1 MEFHRLNNNDL
12 LSLLEVN
19 SINEPLHKRLETD
32 FVRKSPL
39 KQLIVDITASVIPK
53 LSRTLQSPQSLQSCQ
68 IQPNHQSY
76 QFHPNYQSYQS
87 PKSQLKDSNMIFR
100 IIPRKRFSERV
111 RQKPMKTVSARRSPM
126 KNKSFSRSPSFRRS
140 PRISRTLSISRTPSI
155 SRSPMKNKS
164 FRRSERIS
172 KTPRKNKDK
181 EYFKLITGSQ
191 KN

>member
-53 LSRTLQSPQSLQSCQ
+53 LSRTLQSPQSLQSFQ
-68 IQPNHQSY
+68 IQPNHQS
-76 QFHPNYQSYQS
+76 FQS

-100 IIPRKRFSERV
+100 IIPRKSVFV
-111 RQKPMKTVSARRSPM
+111 RQRPMKTVSARRSPM
-126 KNKSFSRSPSFRRS
+126 KNKSFRRS
-140 PRISRTLSISRTPSI
+140 PSI
-155 SRSPMKNKS
+155 SRSPSIMRS
-164 FRRSERIS
+164 PSIRRSERIS
-172 KTPRKNKDK
+172 KSPRKNKDK

>member
-19 SINEPLHKRLETD
+19 SVNEPLHKRLETD

-53 LSRTLQSPQSLQSCQ
+53 LSRTLQSDTIHQGFQ
-68 IQPNHQSY
+68 IHPNHQSY
-76 QFHPNYQSYQS
+76 HRDINHQSCQG

-100 IIPRKRFSERV
+100 IIPRKSAFV
-111 RQKPMKTVSARRSPM
+111 RQRPMKTVSARQR
-126 KNKSFSRSPSFRRS
+126 
-140 PRISRTLSISRTPSI
+140 
-155 SRSPMKNKS
+155 PMKNKS
-164 FRRSERIS
+164 FRRSESFRRSPRITKSPRIS
-172 KTPRKNKDK
+172 KSPRIMKSPSFRRSESFGRSPRISKSQRKNKDK

>member
-19 SINEPLHKRLETD
+19 SVNEPLHKRLETD

-53 LSRTLQSPQSLQSCQ
+53 LSQTLQSDTNHQGFQ
-68 IQPNHQSY
+68 IHPNHQSC
-76 QFHPNYQSYQS
+76 QG
-87 PKSQLKDSNMIFR
+87 PKSQLKNSNMIFR
-100 IIPRKRFSERV
+100 IIPRKSAFV
-111 RQKPMKTVSARRSPM
+111 RQRPMKTVSARQRP
-126 KNKSFSRSPSFRRS
+126 
-140 PRISRTLSISRTPSI
+140 I
-155 SRSPMKNKS
+155 KNKS
-164 FRRSERIS
+164 FRRSESFRRSPRITKSPRIS
-172 KTPRKNKDK
+172 KSPRITKSPSFRRSESFGRSPRISKSQRKNKDK

>member
-53 LSRTLQSPQSLQSCQ
+53 LSQTLQSHQSPQSCQ
-68 IQPNHQSY
+68 IQPNH
-76 QFHPNYQSYQS
+76 QSYQS

-100 IIPRKRFSERV
+100 IIPRKSVFV
-111 RQKPMKTVSARRSPM
+111 RQRPMKTVSARRSPM
-126 KNKSFSRSPSFRRS
+126 KNKSFRRT
-140 PRISRTLSISRTPSI
+140 PRISRTSSI
-155 SRSPMKNKS
+155 SRSPMKNKG
-164 FRRSERIS
+164 FRRSERIA

>member
-76 QFHPNYQSYQS
+76 QS

-100 IIPRKRFSERV
+100 IIPRKSVFV
-111 RQKPMKTVSARRSPM
+111 RQRPMKTVSARRSPM
-126 KNKSFSRSPSFRRS
+126 KNKSISRSPSFRRS
-140 PRISRTLSISRTPSI
+140 PRISRTLSISRTPRISRTQSI

>member
-1 MEFHRLNNNDL
+1 MEFHPLNNNDL

-19 SINEPLHKRLETD
+19 SVNKPLHKRLETD

-53 LSRTLQSPQSLQSCQ
+53 LSRTLQSDTNHQGFQ
-68 IQPNHQSY
+68 IHPNHQSY
-76 QFHPNYQSYQS
+76 HSNINHQSCQG

-100 IIPRKRFSERV
+100 IIPRKSAFV
-111 RQKPMKTVSARRSPM
+111 RQRPMKTVSARQRPM
-126 KNKSFSRSPSFRRS
+126 KSKSFRRS
-140 PRISRTLSISRTPSI
+140 PRIMKSPRISM
-155 SRSPMKNKS
+155 SPRIMKSPS
-164 FRRSERIS
+164 FRRSQSIS
-172 KTPRKNKDK
+172 KSPRKNKDK

>member
-53 LSRTLQSPQSLQSCQ
+53 LSQTLQSHQSPQSCQ
-68 IQPNHQSY
+68 IQPNH
-76 QFHPNYQSYQS
+76 QSYQS

-100 IIPRKRFSERV
+100 IIPRKSVFV
-111 RQKPMKTVSARRSPM
+111 RQRPMKTVSARRSPM
-126 KNKSFSRSPSFRRS
+126 KNESFSRT

-155 SRSPMKNKS
+155 SRTQSISRSPMKNKG